1 MAFEPLVE
9 ALMSAPTK
17 LPTIELIDSPE
28 IHEKAKVLRH
38 VTAGDKPFR
47 SRQQASIASSTV
59 NLFADCR

>member
-17 LPTIELIDSPE
+17 LPTIELPE